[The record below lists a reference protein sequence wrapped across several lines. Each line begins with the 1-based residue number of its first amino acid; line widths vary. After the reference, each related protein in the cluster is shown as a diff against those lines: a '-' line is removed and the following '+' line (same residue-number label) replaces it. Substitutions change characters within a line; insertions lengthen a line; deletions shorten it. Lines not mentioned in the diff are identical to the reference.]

1 MLSDSRFLGSRS
13 GLFRSDRQ
21 GTANPASR
29 SMRFPRSP
37 AERNHL
43 GGVRRVSLIRQVV
56 AHAFHSQRAKNL
68 AIWQSTPVTSLSAS
82 ACGEEFL
89 ANGWLPVA
97 KYADCLARP
106 YSRSIRKVLLRRKSS
121 HSDRVKT

>member
-1 MLSDSRFLGSRS
+1 MLAGSCFLGSRS

-21 GTANPASR
+21 GTANSPSR

-43 GGVRRVSLIRQVV
+43 GGVRRVSLFRQVV

-68 AIWQSTPVTSLSAS
+68 AIWQSTPVTSFPLR
-82 ACGEEFL
+82 L
-89 ANGWLPVA
+89 AA
-97 KYADCLARP
+97 
-106 YSRSIRKVLLRRKSS
+106 KSS
-121 HSDRVKT
+121 LPTGGCQWQSTLIAYPDLTVGRSAKCCCVENPHIPTA